1 MSETTIKESK
11 KDVILVVDD
20 QPNNLKVISSVLG
33 DSYSLS
39 FANNGPNALKILEN
53 LQPDLILLD
62 VMMPGMDG
70 YEVCQRIKSTEKT
83 KELPVIFLTAKND
96 IEDILKAFRAG
107 AVDYITKP
115 FNIMEL
121 KVRVGNH
128 ISLKHTREQ
137 LKNAND
143 KLLQVIHEKDKF
155 FTIIAHDLRN
165 PFIGIS
171 SLSQIMVEQ
180 LGSLQLDEM
189 EEYAREIHHA
199 FINAFNL
206 LKNLLSWA
214 KSQTGRMDF
223 VPQQLDV
230 QELITET
237 IAFIQEA
244 AILKN
249 IEIESQIA
257 EGLSVF
263 ADKEMVATVMRNLVS
278 NAVKFTHTGGKVRIS
293 CERSDQHIQIS
304 VVDNG
309 IGMTSKMVEEIFRID
324 VSNGRKG
331 TNGEPSSGIGLLL
344 CKEFTERNGGTIKVE
359 SQPDEGSTFNIT
371 LPVSNF

>member
-1 MSETTIKESK
+1 MSETTLKELK

-128 ISLKHTREQ
+128 LSLKHTREQ

-199 FINAFNL
+199 STNAFKL

-223 VPQQLDV
+223 VPQHLDV

-237 IAFIQEA
+237 ISFVQEA
-244 AILKN
+244 AILKS

-278 NAVKFTHTGGKVRIS
+278 NAVKFTRAGGKVLIR
-293 CERSDQHIQIS
+293 CERSDQHIRIS

-344 CKEFTERNGGTIKVE
+344 CKEFTERNGGTITVE
-359 SQPDEGSTFNIT
+359 SQPDQGSTFNIT

>member
-1 MSETTIKESK
+1 MSETTLKELK

-128 ISLKHTREQ
+128 LSLKHTREQ

-199 FINAFNL
+199 STNAFNL

-223 VPQQLDV
+223 VPQHLNV

-237 IAFIQEA
+237 ISFIQEA
-244 AILKN
+244 AILKS

-278 NAVKFTHTGGKVRIS
+278 NAVKFTRAGGKVLIR
-293 CERSDQHIQIS
+293 CERSDQHIRIS

-344 CKEFTERNGGTIKVE
+344 CKEFTERNGGTITVE
-359 SQPDEGSTFNIT
+359 SQPDQGSTFNIT

>member
-1 MSETTIKESK
+1 MSETTLKESK

-199 FINAFNL
+199 STNAFNL

-230 QELITET
+230 HELISET

-249 IEIESQIA
+249 IDIESQIA

-278 NAVKFTHTGGKVRIS
+278 NAVKFTHAGGKVRIS
-293 CERSDQHIQIS
+293 CERSDQHIRIS

-344 CKEFTERNGGTIKVE
+344 CKEFTERNGGTITVE
-359 SQPDEGSTFNIT
+359 SQPDQGSTFNIT

>member
-199 FINAFNL
+199 STNAFNL

-278 NAVKFTHTGGKVRIS
+278 NAVKFTHAGGKVRIS

>member
-1 MSETTIKESK
+1 MSETTLKELK

-128 ISLKHTREQ
+128 LSLKHTREQ

-199 FINAFNL
+199 STNAFNL

-223 VPQQLDV
+223 VPQHLNV

-237 IAFIQEA
+237 ISFVQEA
-244 AILKN
+244 AILKS

-278 NAVKFTHTGGKVRIS
+278 NAVKFTRAGGKVLIR
-293 CERSDQHIQIS
+293 CERSDQHIRIS

-344 CKEFTERNGGTIKVE
+344 CKEFTERNGGTITVE
-359 SQPDEGSTFNIT
+359 SQPDQGSTFNIT

>member
-1 MSETTIKESK
+1 MSETTLKELK

-128 ISLKHTREQ
+128 LSLKHTREQ

-199 FINAFNL
+199 STNAFKL

-223 VPQQLDV
+223 VPQHLDV

-237 IAFIQEA
+237 ISFIQEA
-244 AILKN
+244 AILKS

-278 NAVKFTHTGGKVRIS
+278 NAVKFTRAGGKVLIR
-293 CERSDQHIQIS
+293 CERSDQHIRIS

-344 CKEFTERNGGTIKVE
+344 CKEFTERNGGTITVE
-359 SQPDEGSTFNIT
+359 SQPDQGSTFNIT

>member
-1 MSETTIKESK
+1 MSETTLKELK

-128 ISLKHTREQ
+128 LSLKHTREQ

-199 FINAFNL
+199 STNAFNL

-223 VPQQLDV
+223 VPQHLDV

-237 IAFIQEA
+237 ISFIQEA
-244 AILKN
+244 AILKS

-278 NAVKFTHTGGKVRIS
+278 NAVKFTRAGGKVLIR
-293 CERSDQHIQIS
+293 CERLDQHIRIS

-344 CKEFTERNGGTIKVE
+344 CKEFTERNGGTITVE
-359 SQPDEGSTFNIT
+359 SQPDQGSTFNIT
-371 LPVSNF
+371 LSVSNF

>member
-199 FINAFNL
+199 STNAFNL